1 MTHSPDYVAL
11 TVAEGLIHKH
21 EGTVKEG
28 GRHRLYRCTSGK
40 WTAGIGR
47 NLEDVGLSDDEVEL
61 MLANDIAACS
71 ADLSSF
77 YWWSALTPNRKA
89 ALLDLRFCVGPGGF
103 RAFRKMIAAIESQDW
118 AEAGRQILDSKFAKQ
133 TGQRARDLSDILR
146 DG

>member
-1 MTHSPDYVAL
+1 MSHSPDYVAL
-11 TVAEGLIHKH
+11 TVAEGLIRKH
-21 EGTVKEG
+21 EGVRYKP
-28 GRHRLYRCTSGK
+28 YRCTAGK
-40 WTAGIGR
+40 LTIGVGR
-47 NLEDVGLSDDEVEL
+47 NLDDVGVLRDEVEL

-71 ADLSSF
+71 TDLSTF

>member
-1 MTHSPDYVAL
+1 MSHSPDYVAL
-11 TVAEGLIHKH
+11 TVAEGLIRKH